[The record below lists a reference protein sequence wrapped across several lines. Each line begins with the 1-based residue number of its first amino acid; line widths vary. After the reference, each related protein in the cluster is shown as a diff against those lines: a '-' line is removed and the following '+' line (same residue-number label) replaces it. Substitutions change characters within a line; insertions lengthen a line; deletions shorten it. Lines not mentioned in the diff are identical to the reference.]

1 MAMGIANQVVLD
13 PYLADKF
20 TVTRR
25 AEVVNPANG
34 RSATNDTVTPNVV
47 GVVTM
52 AEDESLLREQFPEY
66 QYATRILSIITKFR
80 MQTAVDG
87 YQPDK
92 VTWRGDDYIV
102 IRIDPY
108 PQYGGLY
115 ETICSSIGRAD
126 KSI

>member
-1 MAMGIANQVVLD
+1 MAMSIANQVVLD

-25 AEVVNPANG
+25 AEVVNLANG
-34 RSATNDTVTPNVV
+34 RSSTNDTVTPNVV

-66 QYATRILSIITKFR
+66 QYATRILSIVTKFR
-80 MQTAVDG
+80 MQTAVEG

-108 PQYGGLY
+108 PQYGNLY
-115 ETICSSIGRAD
+115 EAIVSSID
-126 KSI
+126 KTDAPI